1 MNYPVNKTARTSMNY
16 RKHKFRRVAFTSAAL
31 AWSMSGV
38 AGVSHFVP
46 GMMNIRD
53 FLVPEKEGVYAA
65 LYLGNYST
73 GKLKDKNG
81 NTIDTAEFHANRD
94 LGPGIPAEV
103 DITADI
109 DANVEMYL
117 IAPTFVWNTGYQLFG
132 ADYAMLVSLP
142 FANTSVGAALDTL
155 TDIRLAERSVTL
167 GKSLAVDDSAFE
179 ISDIFVQPL
188 FLGWRGKHYDIF
200 AGYGFYAPSGKY
212 NTDDVANT
220 GLGFWGHQFQ
230 LAGAYYPFDHKGT
243 ALMLAGTYEIN
254 HETEGKDFTQGGHF
268 TLNWGLSQF
277 LPITDNML
285 LEVGPAG
292 YSQWQVQDNHGA
304 DQPSFLNSPNQVHA
318 VGGQIG
324 LAFPK
329 ANAQVTFHYFTEFA
343 AESRF
348 QGDYAGFTAAV
359 GF

>member
-1 MNYPVNKTARTSMNY
+1 MSYYSKHNY
-16 RKHKFRRVAFTSAAL
+16 RRAAFISVAL
-31 AWSMSGV
+31 AWSISAV

-46 GMMNIRD
+46 GMMNVRD

-73 GKLKDKNG
+73 SKLKDKNG
-81 NTIDTAEFHANRD
+81 NTIDTATFQASRS
-94 LGPGIPAEV
+94 LGPGIPAGV
-103 DITADI
+103 KITADL
-109 DANVEMYL
+109 DTNVDMYL
-117 IAPTFVWNTGYQLFG
+117 IAPTFVWNTGYKFLG
-132 ADYAMLVSLP
+132 ADYAMLISLP

-155 TDIRLAERSVTL
+155 TDINLANQAISMGKKLSVN
-167 GKSLAVDDSAFE
+167 DSAFD
-179 ISDIFVQPL
+179 ISDIYVQPL
-188 FLGWRGKHYDIF
+188 MLGWHGKHYDLST
-200 AGYGFYAPSGKY
+200 GYGFYAPSGKY
-212 NTDDVANT
+212 DKDDVANT

-254 HETEGKDFTQGGHF
+254 HETEDKDFTQGGHF
-268 TLNWGLSQF
+268 TLNWGLSQY
-277 LPITDNML
+277 LPVTDDIL
-285 LEVGPAG
+285 VELGPAG

-324 LAFPK
+324 LALPK
-329 ANAQVTFHYFTEFA
+329 VNAKFTFHYFTEFA

>member
-1 MNYPVNKTARTSMNY
+1 MLSLKSSTNMNY
-16 RKHKFRRVAFTSAAL
+16 RKHNVRHAALASVAL

-38 AGVSHFVP
+38 AGVSHFLP

-73 GKLKDKNG
+73 NTLKDQNG
-81 NTIDTAEFHANRD
+81 NTIDKATFQTSRSM
-94 LGPGIPAEV
+94 GPGIPAGTKF
-103 DITADI
+103 TADL
-109 DANVEMYL
+109 DTNVDMFL
-117 IAPTFVWNTGYQLFG
+117 IAPTFVWNTGYKILG
-132 ADYAMLVSLP
+132 ADYAMLISLP

-155 TDIRLAERSVTL
+155 TNTNLAIRDASMGKALSVN
-167 GKSLAVDDSAFE
+167 DSAFS

-188 FLGWRGKHYDIF
+188 FLGWHGKHYDVST
-200 AGYGFYAPSGKY
+200 GYGFYAPTGKY
-212 NTDDVANT
+212 DKNDVANT

-230 LAGAYYPFDHKGT
+230 LAGAYYPFANKGT

-254 HETEGKDFTQGGHF
+254 QKTQGKDFTQGGHF
-268 TLNWGLSQF
+268 TLNWGLSQY
-277 LPITDNML
+277 LPITGNVL

-324 LAFPK
+324 LALPK
-329 ANAQVTFHYFTEFA
+329 ANTQFTFHYFTEFDA
-343 AESRF
+343 KSRF

-359 GF
+359 KF

>member
-1 MNYPVNKTARTSMNY
+1 M
-16 RKHKFRRVAFTSAAL
+16 
-31 AWSMSGV
+31 
-38 AGVSHFVP
+38 
-46 GMMNIRD
+46 
-53 FLVPEKEGVYAA
+53 
-65 LYLGNYST
+65 GNLST
-73 GKLKDKNG
+73 DKLKDKNG
-81 NTIDTAEFHANRD
+81 NPIDKATFHANRN
-94 LGPGIPAEV
+94 LGPGIPAGV
-103 DITADI
+103 NITADL
-109 DANVEMYL
+109 DASVDMYL
-117 IAPTFVWNTGYQLFG
+117 IAPTFVWNSGYKIFG
-132 ADYAMLVSLP
+132 ADYGAIISLP

-155 TDIRLAERSVTL
+155 TNINVANRSISL
-167 GKSLAVDDSAFE
+167 GRSLSVDDSAFD
-179 ISDIFVQPL
+179 ISDIFVEPL
-188 FLGWRGKHYDIF
+188 WLGWHGKHYDVS

-212 NTDDVANT
+212 HKDDVANT
-220 GLGFWGHQFQ
+220 GLGFWSHQLQ

-304 DQPSFLNSPNQVHA
+304 DQSSFLNSPNQVHA

-329 ANAQVTFHYFTEFA
+329 ANAQFTFHYFTEFA